1 MVNLGDYRRKKST
14 YHDHSIFN
22 PNNEEGLRIRNQVF
36 QTEILFFKKYIR
48 EITIIFL

>member
-36 QTEILFFKKYIR
+36 QTKILLKIYIW
-48 EITIIFL
+48 EMIIIFL